1 MKLLT
6 DSILNL
12 FYPELCLACGNSLV
26 SGEEAICLHCENTLP
41 RTRFHDD
48 RNNIVSQLFW
58 GRVEIYTATSF
69 LFFRRKGIVQQLMHQ
84 FKYKGEQNIG
94 AYLAKLFGQELSQ
107 VSHYSTIDCILPI
120 PLHPN
125 KEKKRGYNQAAI
137 IARGLADELG
147 APARTDLLLRA
158 DETSTQTKKSRY
170 DRWENVSSAFKIN
183 PDKSFPYQHVLLV
196 DDVITTG
203 ATIEACAQRIL
214 HDTKS
219 KVSVATLALAYT

>member
-1 MKLLT
+1 MKLLAE
-6 DSILNL
+6 SILNL
-12 FYPELCLACGNSLV
+12 LYPELCLVCGNSLV
-26 SGEEAICLHCENTLP
+26 SGEKAICLHCENTLP

-48 RNNIVSQLFW
+48 KNNIVSQLFW
-58 GRVEIYTATSF
+58 GRAEIHTATSF

-84 FKYKGEQNIG
+84 FKYKGEKEVG
-94 AYLAKLFGQELSQ
+94 SYLAKLFGQELSQ
-107 VSHYSTIDCILPI
+107 VSHYSGIDCILPI

-137 IARGLADELG
+137 IARGLADEMRV
-147 APARTDLLLRA
+147 PARTDLLLRA

-183 PDKSFPYQHVLLV
+183 PEKSFPFQHVLLV

-214 HDTKS
+214 QDTDA